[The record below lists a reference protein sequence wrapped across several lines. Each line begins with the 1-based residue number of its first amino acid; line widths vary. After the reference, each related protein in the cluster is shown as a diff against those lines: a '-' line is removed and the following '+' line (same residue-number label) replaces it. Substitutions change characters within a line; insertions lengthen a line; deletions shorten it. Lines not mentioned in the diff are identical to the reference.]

1 MSLSLCVLRKCAVPA
16 IETGRRQLGIFYDRF
31 AKKITSNVT
40 LSSKL
45 NCFFFLYFLVQNVC
59 RFWFDAPSSG
69 CRRLDDESS
78 VTRALSSSFFFSSC
92 SVGKPHLSR
101 RTRPSI
107 IIDREITCERSA
119 ARKCFDGKDIT
130 YARNGSSLL
139 SVSIRLV
146 KLLSSSHFFFF
157 LLLLVLD
164 SHGSPLLCLSFP
176 SPSWEW
182 QTATRSFKKNARD
195 DGKK

>member
-45 NCFFFLYFLVQNVC
+45 NCFFLYFLVQNVC

-146 KLLSSSHFFFF
+146 KLLSSSHFFFLSSSSCVRLTWLPSSVFVVPFAILGVTDRNALF
-157 LLLLVLD
+157 L
-164 SHGSPLLCLSFP
+164 
-176 SPSWEW
+176 
-182 QTATRSFKKNARD
+182 KKNARD

>member
-1 MSLSLCVLRKCAVPA
+1 MCRTRDRNRSSPIGNFLRPFCQKDYVECNSIVE
-16 IETGRRQLGIFYDRF
+16 IELF
-31 AKKITSNVT
+31 
-40 LSSKL
+40 
-45 NCFFFLYFLVQNVC
+45 FFFLYFLVQNVC

-157 LLLLVLD
+157 LLLVLD

-182 QTATRSFKKNARD
+182 QTATRSFNKNARD